1 MDKELSFDNIDVED
15 VVDDIMP
22 VSRVAKIIDENE
34 FLNEDEEEIRIEE
47 IEITLDSLGL
57 D

>member
-15 VVDDIMP
+15 VVDNIMP
-22 VSRVAKIIDENE
+22 VSRVAKIIDEND
-34 FLNEDEEEIRIEE
+34 FLDEDDEEIGIEE

>member
-1 MDKELSFDNIDVED
+1 MDKELSFDNIDVDE
-15 VVDDIMP
+15 VVNDIMP
-22 VSRVAKIIDENE
+22 ISRVAKIIDENE
-34 FLNEDEEEIRIEE
+34 FLNEDDGDIEIEE

>member
-1 MDKELSFDNIDVED
+1 MDKELSFDNIDVDE
-15 VVDDIMP
+15 VVNDIMP
-22 VSRVAKIIDENE
+22 ISRVAKIIDENE
-34 FLNEDEEEIRIEE
+34 FLNEDDEDIEIEE

>member
-15 VVDDIMP
+15 VVDHIMP
-22 VSRVAKIIDENE
+22 VSRVTKIIDENE
-34 FLNEDEEEIRIEE
+34 FLNENDEEFGIEE

>member
-34 FLNEDEEEIRIEE
+34 FLNEDDEE